1 MIPRPI
7 IGAKKGARIIHTVEA
22 IWSMRNIYTRTFVPS
37 WFARKGG
44 NTSGW
49 VRGGKG
55 RFISTA
61 GTRRTLF
68 HEFLEKARYA
78 IRDPRRFRNKLAC
91 GATLLII
98 YHPSFRPVSTR
109 GSIRR
114 FRSLQPRD
122 VILRTRSSTCKS
134 VHCLI
139 STTAEKKWIWF
150 VICWTN
156 YCWEKRES
164 RFDLYWT
171 DDLLMLNDFLTSF
184 H

>member
-22 IWSMRNIYTRTFVPS
+22 IWSMQNIYTRTFVPS

-55 RFISTA
+55 RFISTVS
-61 GTRRTLF
+61 TRRTLF

-91 GATLLII
+91 GATPWLFTA
-98 YHPSFRPVSTR
+98 PSFHVNSGIDSPLSFSTASWR
-109 GSIRR
+109 HLTHEILHLEIGSLLD
-114 FRSLQPRD
+114 F
-122 VILRTRSSTCKS
+122 
-134 VHCLI
+134 
-139 STTAEKKWIWF
+139 
-150 VICWTN
+150 N
-156 YCWEKRES
+156 YCWEES
-164 RFDLYWT
+164 GGFGL
-171 DDLLMLNDFLTSF
+171 
-184 H
+184 